1 MKPNL
6 DTLKE
11 SMLEQLQAQG
21 FAIFHG
27 LCRHGESH
35 PMAWWD
41 TRRHP
46 EFETFLAAARQ
57 VGASMIVFSHLEFF
71 EAMVEDALDQLE
83 DCELPAQER
92 RTIEVRLREM
102 QAYLGFTCALELSF
116 DHAGRAYIFEV
127 RAEWYTEF
135 LHILEDIE
143 ALEPDDDDEDE
154 EGSTGEYFSRN

>member
-6 DTLKE
+6 DTLKD

-21 FAIFHG
+21 FAVFHG

-41 TRRHP
+41 TRRQP
-46 EFETFLAAARQ
+46 EFQTVLAAARQ
-57 VGASMIVFSHLEFF
+57 AGATLIVFSHLEFF

-83 DCELPAQER
+83 DCELPAAER
-92 RTIEVRLREM
+92 RTIELRLREM
-102 QAYLGFTCALELSF
+102 QGYLGFTCALELSF
-116 DHAGRAYIFEV
+116 DHGGRAYVYEV

-135 LHILEDIE
+135 LRILEDID
-143 ALEPDDDDEDE
+143 ALEPDDDEDE
-154 EGSTGEYFSRN
+154 EEDSTGEFFSRN